1 DSTISMACRPI
12 EPVAPSRATRF
23 ICSKCTAGTRLS
35 DRPSGGLGETS
46 AVPPDRAARPDSA
59 SSVAPVVIHYRDSL
73 RPCLRTSIAPRRR
86 ATFRQ
91 ALLRHRE
98 DRVVRDDCREQ
109 MSIEAVEHSAVRGEE
124 TTAVLDV
131 QVALDRGL
139 EEVADRGR
147 DRDRSAE
154 RERLSHG

>member
-46 AVPPDRAARPDSA
+46 AVPPDRAARPDPA

-91 ALLRHRE
+91 TLLGLERR
-98 DRVVRDDCREQ
+98 
-109 MSIEAVEHSAVRGEE
+109 
-124 TTAVLDV
+124 VLDV
-131 QVALDRGL
+131 VLGGVFVRELVDHVGAVAVGVVD
-139 EEVADRGR
+139 
-147 DRDRSAE
+147 
-154 RERLSHG
+154 